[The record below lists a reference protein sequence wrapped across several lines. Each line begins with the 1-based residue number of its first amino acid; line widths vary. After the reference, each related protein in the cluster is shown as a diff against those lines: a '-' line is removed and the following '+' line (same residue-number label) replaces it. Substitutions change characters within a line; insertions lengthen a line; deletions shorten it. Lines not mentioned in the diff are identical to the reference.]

1 MHWGL
6 WGDCHL
12 GQAKRVNCNQILGQV
27 ADENYIAIPESLGI
41 VSRKPQYK
49 DVYRRTIEIRVH
61 YEPLNSN
68 KSIKCECVM
77 LKLPSPISG

>member
-1 MHWGL
+1 MFAP
-6 WGDCHL
+6 
-12 GQAKRVNCNQILGQV
+12 GQIVQSQTTRHIRSVLHT
-27 ADENYIAIPESLGI
+27 

-68 KSIKCECVM
+68 
-77 LKLPSPISG
+77 